1 MKLII
6 LVKLYR
12 DPLLGVVL
20 ENEQLPGITE
30 EMISSG
36 LISKCDEPNRFVLTD
51 KGYKLVNQFMN
62 IVSLY

>member
-12 DPLLGVVL
+12 DPLLGVIL
-20 ENEQLPGITE
+20 EHEMPDILE

-36 LISKCDEPNRFVLTD
+36 LISKCDEPNRYVLTD
-51 KGYKLVNQFMN
+51 KGYKLANQLMN